1 MISKMAETIPS
12 STPDLL
18 ADIVPLAPEPPIE
31 RAKPG
36 VKRRPEERRLEEQP
50 LREMRPPAER
60 RPGLLG
66 RLLKLVVLAAIAVG
80 AYHVWPW
87 IVPWISL
94 VGRKPALKPP
104 QRVVPVVTAVARQG
118 DMPLYLNGLGTV
130 TAFNTVTVR
139 SRVEGQLVK
148 VRFTEG
154 QIVKKDDVLAEI
166 DPRPF
171 EVQLAQAEGQL
182 ARDQATLKVNKLS
195 LRRYNDLLPTRA
207 ITPQQVDEQVALV
220 DQMEGAVRADQA
232 AIDNAR
238 LQLVYCEITAPIS
251 GRIGLRLVDPGNMV
265 RANDMGG
272 IAVITQLQPIA
283 LVFTIP
289 QDNISQ
295 VQRKANTGET
305 LVVEAYD
312 RDFKNKLAVGKLLAI
327 DNQVDATTGTVRL
340 KAIYDNED
348 NLLFPNQFVNARLL
362 IDNRR
367 DAVIVPSAAVQ
378 RGPDFDFVYLVK
390 KGEGDEEKVDLRE
403 VKVGPTEGD
412 QTVIEE
418 GLVLG
423 DRVVTDGVEKLQRG
437 AKISERKR

>member
-1 MISKMAETIPS
+1 MISKLAETIPS
-12 STPDLL
+12 STPNLL
-18 ADIVPLAPEPPIE
+18 ADIVPLAPEPPVE
-31 RAKPG
+31 HAKPALP
-36 VKRRPEERRLEEQP
+36 RRVEEP
-50 LREMRPPAER
+50 LREVRPPAER
-60 RPGLLG
+60 RPTLLG
-66 RLLKLVVLAAIAVG
+66 KLAKMIVLAAIAVG
-80 AYHVWPW
+80 TYYAWPW

-94 VGRKPALKPP
+94 VGRKPVVKPP
-104 QRVVPVVTAVARQG
+104 QRVVPVVTAVTRQG

-130 TAFNTVTVR
+130 TAFFTVTVR
-139 SRVEGQLVK
+139 SRVEGQLVA

-166 DPRPF
+166 DPRPY

-195 LRRYNDLLPTRA
+195 LSRYNDLVPTRA

-220 DQMEGAVRADQA
+220 DQMEGAVRADRA

-283 LVFTIP
+283 IVFTIP
-289 QDNISQ
+289 QDSISQ

-312 RDFKNKLAVGKLLAI
+312 RDFKTRLATGKLLAI

-340 KAIYDNED
+340 KAVFDNED

-362 IDNRR
+362 IDNRV
-367 DAVIVPSAAVQ
+367 DAVIVPSATVQ

-390 KGEGDEEKVDLRE
+390 KGEGDEQTVDLRE

-418 GLVLG
+418 GLVAG
-423 DRVVTDGVEKLQRG
+423 DRVVTDGVEKLQRN

>member
-18 ADIVPLAPEPPIE
+18 ADIVPLAPEPPVE
-31 RAKPG
+31 HRPSP
-36 VKRRPEERRLEEQP
+36 RRPEELGRAEEHP
-50 LREMRPPAER
+50 VREPMPPAER
-60 RPGLLG
+60 RPSLLG
-66 RLLKLVVLAAIAVG
+66 KLMKLTVLAAIAVG
-80 AYHVWPW
+80 TWYAWPW
-87 IVPWISL
+87 IAPWISL
-94 VGRKPALKPP
+94 VGRKPVAKPP
-104 QRVVPVVTAVARQG
+104 QRVVPVITAVVRQG

-130 TAFNTVTVR
+130 TAFFTVTVR
-139 SRVEGQLVK
+139 SRVEGQLEEVK
-148 VRFTEG
+148 FTEG
-154 QIVKKDDVLAEI
+154 QLVKKDEVLAEI

-182 ARDQATLKVNKLS
+182 ARDQATLRVNKLS
-195 LRRYNDLLPTRA
+195 LARYNDLAPTRA
-207 ITPQQVDEQVALV
+207 ITPQQIDEQVALV
-220 DQMEGAVRADQA
+220 EQMEGAIRTDQA

-238 LQLVYCEITAPIS
+238 LQLKYCQITAPIT

-265 RANDMGG
+265 RANEMGG

-283 LVFTIP
+283 LLFTIP
-289 QDNISQ
+289 QDNIWQ
-295 VQRKANTGET
+295 VQKKANTGET

-312 RDFKNKLAVGKLLAI
+312 RDFENKLATGKLLAV

-340 KAIYDNED
+340 KAIFDNED

-390 KGEGDEEKVDLRE
+390 QGEGDEQTVDLRE

-418 GLVLG
+418 GLVAG
-423 DRVVTDGVEKLQRG
+423 DRVVTDGVEKLQRN